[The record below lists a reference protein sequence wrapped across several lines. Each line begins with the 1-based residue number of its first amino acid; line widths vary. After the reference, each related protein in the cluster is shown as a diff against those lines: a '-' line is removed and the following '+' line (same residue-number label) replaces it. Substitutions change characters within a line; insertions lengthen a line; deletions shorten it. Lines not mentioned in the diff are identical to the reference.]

1 MKEGYVKRVLR
12 KDGTVV
18 TLAPGDGHY
27 DLIVEDVQDEEHRA
41 VRPVSSELADDPLNT
56 PEFESI
62 VRELKQDLERS
73 TTDDSADRRGA

>member
-18 TLAPGDGHY
+18 TLAPSDGHY
-27 DLIVEDVQDEEHRA
+27 DLIVEDEEHQA

-56 PEFESI
+56 PEFEFI
-62 VRELKQDLERS
+62 VRELKQDLERAAI
-73 TTDDSADRRGA
+73 DEPAVRRGP